1 MTNII
6 KFQSPF
12 ERLKDNNHNPEIAL
26 IKAIILQAIIDATNI
41 SSSKEARRD
50 EIDAKAWIYG
60 GSEDFE
66 LMCEYINYNVSN
78 VRKIAREIQNLHR
91 DNMKTSTKT
100 NKKHLRKKYIF
111 HSDLIN
117 EELLDK
123 KIRSYF

>member
-12 ERLKDNNHNPEIAL
+12 ERLKDNNQNPEIAL

-41 SSSKEARRD
+41 SSSKEARKD
-50 EIDAKAWIYG
+50 EVDAKAWIYG
-60 GSEDFE
+60 GSEDFA

-78 VRKIAREIQNLHR
+78 VRKIAREIQNLHK
-91 DNMKTSTKT
+91 NNIKASTKR
-100 NKKHLRKKYIF
+100 NKKHLRNKYILD
-111 HSDLIN
+111 SDLIN
-117 EELLDK
+117 EELLNK